1 MASASTT
8 DNTESRETPP
18 AEQRSE
24 AGSRIPNFFRMSIAQ
39 RVDALHRRGLSSD
52 DDMSLLEAAGYKPP
66 NLSPGG

>member
-39 RVDALHRRGLSSD
+39 RVDALHRRGLWTT
-52 DDMSLLEAAGYKPP
+52 MT
-66 NLSPGG
+66 